1 MKDKTNYNSTSPKYR
16 GKLIRTGHKMFLC
29 VVLGIIIGGG
39 AVWLSIRKEKPLSL
53 DKPVSVKIT
62 IFQCPMHPSV
72 TSDHPGDCPICGMKL
87 KPVEKIEKDVN
98 DLKKTDKPISVKTT
112 IFQCPMH
119 PSVTSDH
126 PGDCSICGM
135 KLEPVEKI
143 EKDENVSEKTGGSK
157 IKFYRSPM
165 NPNQTSPV
173 PRKDEMGMDYI
184 PVYGDEVH
192 ETEASSVTGLAE
204 IKINQERQQSIGL
217 RTVSVTRGS
226 ISASIRTIGRIQADP
241 KRIRK
246 INVKVEGYVE
256 KIYADFLGKP
266 VTKGQPLFS
275 LYSPNLF
282 SAQNEFLLAI
292 ETRDALKKSG
302 TLRTDGDD
310 LVASSRRKL
319 ELWDIP
325 VDEITRLQKT
335 GKPTKTLTFISP
347 ISGVITAKNI
357 VEGSYLNPGD
367 TPYEITDL
375 GSVWI
380 NTDIY
385 ESALIEVNLGMIA
398 TLTLNAYPNKTFE
411 GRVVFIDPVLDPK
424 TRTIRLYI
432 NVANPAAQLKP
443 EMYCEVLLHS
453 KDREGLRIPSDAVI
467 RAGTRNV
474 VFLALGGGRFSP
486 QEVQLGV
493 KSGDLVE
500 VLSGLAEGQEVV
512 VHANFLID
520 SESQLRASLAA
531 VERK

>member
-1 MKDKTNYNSTSPKYR
+1 MKDKKNRNSTRYR
-16 GKLIRTGHKMFLC
+16 GKFIRLSYKIMLS
-29 VVLGIIIGGG
+29 VVIGIIIGGG
-39 AVWLSIRKEKPLSL
+39 GVWLAMKKEKPSL
-53 DKPVSVKIT
+53 NKPEIVKT
-62 IFQCPMHPSV
+62 IIYQCPMHPSV
-72 TSDHPGDCPICGMKL
+72 TSDHPGDCPICGMR
-87 KPVEKIEKDVN
+87 
-98 DLKKTDKPISVKTT
+98 
-112 IFQCPMH
+112 
-119 PSVTSDH
+119 
-126 PGDCSICGM
+126 
-135 KLEPVEKI
+135 LEPVERI
-143 EKDENVSEKTGGSK
+143 EKVANVSKKTGGRK

-184 PVYGDEVH
+184 PVYGDEVND
-192 ETEASSVTGLAE
+192 TASSSVTGLAA
-204 IKINQERQQSIGL
+204 ININPERQQSIGL

-226 ISASIRTIGRIQADP
+226 ISTSVKTIGRIQADP
-241 KRIRK
+241 KRVRK
-246 INVKVEGYVE
+246 INIKVEGYVE

-266 VTKGQPLFS
+266 VKKGQPIFS

-282 SAQNEFLLAI
+282 SAQTELLLAV
-292 ETRDALKKSG
+292 ETRDALEKSG
-302 TLRTDGDD
+302 ALGIDGDN
-310 LVASSRRKL
+310 LVASARRKL

-325 VDEITRLQKT
+325 SDEIMRLLKT
-335 GKPTKTLTFISP
+335 GKPTKTLTFTSP

-375 GSVWI
+375 SSVWVSS
-380 NTDIY
+380 DIY
-385 ESALIEVNLGMIA
+385 ESDLMAVNIGMTA
-398 TLTLNAYPNKTFE
+398 TLTMNAYPDKPFE

-424 TRTIRLYI
+424 TRTVRLYV
-432 NVANPAAQLKP
+432 NVANPAAELKP

-453 KDREGLRIPSDAVI
+453 KDREGLRIPLDAVI

-493 KSGDLVE
+493 KSGDQIE

-512 VHANFLID
+512 VHANFLVD

-531 VERK
+531 IGGK